1 MIKRTLNL
9 LITLVLYELAKYIT
23 EQALI
28 VLTSDDE
35 IDTFNECDHIDL
47 KNIKVEVS
55 S

>member
-9 LITLVLYELAKYIT
+9 LITLALYELAKYIT

-47 KNIKVEVS
+47 NTIKVEVS
-55 S
+55 A